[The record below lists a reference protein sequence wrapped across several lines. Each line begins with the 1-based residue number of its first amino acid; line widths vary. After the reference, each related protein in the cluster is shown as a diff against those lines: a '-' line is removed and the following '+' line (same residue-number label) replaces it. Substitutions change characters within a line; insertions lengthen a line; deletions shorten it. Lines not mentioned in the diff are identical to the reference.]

1 MGCSPSRSF
10 QYIES
15 SQTNATTMVL
25 YIPHDTTQIIT
36 DASSVGLGAILSQ
49 QQEIGEQKLVVYV
62 SWSLTNVELRY
73 SQTEKKH

>member
-1 MGCSPSRSF
+1 
-10 QYIES
+10 
-15 SQTNATTMVL
+15 MVL
-25 YIPHDTTQIIT
+25 YIPRDTTQIIT